1 MEGVTAYGWKRPD
14 FSNFFSYYMLL
25 RPEFMLSIENDY
37 GPLQPRL
44 KLLLV
49 LKDME
54 FSGKKLENA
63 MMVTEGTIRSY
74 ESQIRKKRSEH
85 V

>member
-1 MEGVTAYGWKRPD
+1 
-14 FSNFFSYYMLL
+14 
-25 RPEFMLSIENDY
+25 MLSIENDY

-54 FSGKKLENA
+54 FSGKKLEDA

-74 ESQIRKKRSEH
+74 ESQIRKKKI
-85 V
+85 